1 MIGMN
6 DFLIFSKRLKLAEKI
21 NSYIAENGIA
31 MDAFG
36 VITTLSSLGLLDGG
50 ACKKYLDSG
59 SETVTDTDKRID
71 ELQERLLNGEGST
84 EEIQEY
90 LRLTNESYLDINKPL
105 VRICVKCGKDFITR
119 YRVAKR
125 CPECQEKEVNHD

>member
-1 MIGMN
+1 MK

-21 NSYIAENGIA
+21 NSYITEKGIA
-31 MDAFG
+31 MDTFG
-36 VITTLSSLGLLDGG
+36 VVSVLSALGLLNTE
-50 ACKKYLDSG
+50 ACKEYLDCER
-59 SETVTDTDKRID
+59 ETVTEEDKRID

-90 LRLTNESYLDINKPL
+90 MKLAEESYLDINKPL
-105 VRICVKCGKDFITR
+105 VRTCVKCGKDFITR